1 MTRTIRSNAVCS
13 SSTSL
18 HGRRH
23 ADAGVATSI
32 NSPRWGRGRCWPTA
46 SPRAS
51 CPGRTVDRGLPPGGA
66 QPHRHQRARDQ
77 SRADPRP
84 VPAGLDHRHRR
95 DGRSTNSNGPVLHAL
110 ESRQR
115 TERYAAREPRRREQ
129 DQPEPSPRRAAHP
142 ARERRAHRDFE
153 TVRRNADSTR
163 NTPRRTSQ
171 GTHRACRPRNPA
183 DQAASK
189 RPASGT
195 HRVFRDTDTRRASR
209 AHRPKS
215 RTPANRRRAYRP
227 RKRAP
232 PEKDRPPWNKRPESG
247 VKWCTAPRSAP
258 LCAGAAICRSGDFV
272 LAALDLTADP
282 ITRTLA
288 PRHTPTRGVTPA
300 TSTARRP
307 RRG

>member
-1 MTRTIRSNAVCS
+1 VFRDTDTR
-13 SSTSL
+13 
-18 HGRRH
+18 
-23 ADAGVATSI
+23 
-32 NSPRWGRGRCWPTA
+32 
-46 SPRAS
+46 RAS
-51 CPGRTVDRGLPPGGA
+51 RAHRPKAGRLPTGAERTGPANAPPRKRSATREQKAGIWRLMVHGTEKYASQYQSSDFVLAALELTVETATDA
-66 QPHRHQRARDQ
+66 
-77 SRADPRP
+77 
-84 VPAGLDHRHRR
+84 
-95 DGRSTNSNGPVLHAL
+95 VLHAL

-142 ARERRAHRDFE
+142 ARQRRAHRDFE

-189 RPASGT
+189 RPATGT

-232 PEKDRPPWNKRPESG
+232 EKDRPPGNKRPESG
-247 VKWCTAPRSAP
+247 V
-258 LCAGAAICRSGDFV
+258 
-272 LAALDLTADP
+272 
-282 ITRTLA
+282 
-288 PRHTPTRGVTPA
+288 
-300 TSTARRP
+300 
-307 RRG
+307 

>member
-32 NSPRWGRGRCWPTA
+32 NSPRWGRGRCWPTS

-51 CPGRTVDRGLPPGGA
+51 CPGRAVDRGLPPGDA
-66 QPHRHQRARDQ
+66 QPHRHQRAPDQ
-77 SRADPRP
+77 SRADLRP

-115 TERYAAREPRRREQ
+115 TERYAAREPRRREE

-142 ARERRAHRDFE
+142 ARQRRAHRDFE

-209 AHRPKS
+209 VHRPKS

-232 PEKDRPPWNKRPESG
+232 PKKIGHPGTKGRNLASNGARHREVRLSVPERRFRARSTRPDGRPDN
-247 VKWCTAPRSAP
+247 AN
-258 LCAGAAICRSGDFV
+258 AGAA
-272 LAALDLTADP
+272 P
-282 ITRTLA
+282 H
-288 PRHTPTRGVTPA
+288 PH
-300 TSTARRP
+300 ARRYSRNFNCP
-307 RRG
+307 SASSWMTSIS